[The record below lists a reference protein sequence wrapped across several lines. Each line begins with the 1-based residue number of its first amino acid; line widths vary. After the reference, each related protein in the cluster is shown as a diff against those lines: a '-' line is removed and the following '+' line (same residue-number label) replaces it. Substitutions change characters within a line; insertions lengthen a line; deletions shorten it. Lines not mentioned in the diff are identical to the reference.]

1 MFKQELIKFAENLFE
16 IWKEYL
22 QERILEGN
30 FSVDLDEED
39 IKMLIPDKQKL
50 ESIVEETINKIE
62 FENKTRDF
70 YEEDEETKGFF
81 RRLIEK

>member
-1 MFKQELIKFAENLFE
+1 MFKQELIRFVENLFE
-16 IWKEYL
+16 VWEEYL
-22 QERILEGN
+22 QERILEGD

-50 ESIVEETINKIE
+50 ESIVEETMNKIK
-62 FENKTRDF
+62 FEDETRDF

-81 RRLIEK
+81 RRLIKK

>member
-16 IWKEYL
+16 VWEERKREDFEDGVGELSELLPNSKE
-22 QERILEGN
+22 
-30 FSVDLDEED
+30 
-39 IKMLIPDKQKL
+39 L

-70 YEEDEETKGFF
+70 YEEDEED
-81 RRLIEK
+81 